1 MIDERLYMP
10 SVLRTVMKRHHLR
23 FTKSLGQNF
32 LIDGNAVRKI
42 VETAGITAEDTVLE
56 VGPGIGTL
64 TQALLETG
72 AYVITVELD
81 RTFYPVLEEA
91 FGDNP
96 RFSLLKG
103 DALKLPLEEELE
115 RLAPAAAVHVVAN
128 VPYYITT
135 PLLRRFL
142 DDALPVETI
151 TVLVQNEVADR
162 MTAAPGTKTYGA
174 LSLLL
179 ALYGKATKAFMVP
192 RTSFLPPP
200 KVDSAVVHLKKDPLG
215 NLTATQRDAVNAI
228 VRQAFLERR
237 KMVKKSLMHST
248 GADAQAI
255 ESFLI
260 SCGLPKTARAENLS
274 PEDFVALWQTFGY
287 KDERK

>member
-1 MIDERLYMP
+1 MADDRLYTP
-10 SVLRTVMKRHHLR
+10 SVLRAVMKRHHLH
-23 FTKSLGQNF
+23 FTKALGQNF
-32 LIDGNAVRKI
+32 LIDGHAVHKI
-42 VETAGITAEDTVLE
+42 VETANITEKDTVLE

-72 AYVITVELD
+72 AHVVSVELD

-96 RFSLLKG
+96 KFHLLKG
-103 DALKLPLEEELE
+103 DALKLPLEKELE
-115 RLAPAAAVHVVAN
+115 QWSAIQVVAN

-135 PLLRRFL
+135 PLIRRFL

-151 TVLVQNEVADR
+151 TVLVQKEVAER
-162 MTAAPGTKTYGA
+162 MTALPGTKTYGA
-174 LSLLL
+174 LSVLL
-179 ALYGKATKAFMVP
+179 ALNGKAKKAFTVP

-200 KVDSAVVHLKKDPLG
+200 KVDSAVVHLEKEPLG
-215 NLTATQRDAVNAI
+215 GLTAAEREVVNTI

-237 KMVKKSLMHST
+237 KMVKKALMRST

-255 ESFLI
+255 ERFLVLRGI
-260 SCGLPKTARAENLS
+260 SPNARAENLS
-274 PEDFVALWQTFGY
+274 PQDFVALWQTFGY
-287 KDERK
+287 KDNR